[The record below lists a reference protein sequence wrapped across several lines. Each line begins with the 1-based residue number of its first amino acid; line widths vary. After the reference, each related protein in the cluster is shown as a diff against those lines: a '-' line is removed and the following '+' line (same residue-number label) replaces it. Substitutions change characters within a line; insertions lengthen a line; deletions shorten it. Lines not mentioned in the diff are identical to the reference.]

1 MTDYTPSGYPDP
13 STRWVSALLD
23 AEFALIAAAVNSKQD
38 ENMLVIGGT
47 EAQGATVNDYVITVT
62 PAITSYTTS
71 SLFVFKAT
79 HTNTGAATLKA
90 SALASFALKSV
101 SGGNLVAGDIV
112 TNGWYIAVYNG
123 TDGRLISITKNYV
136 DQLAFSAALPAQISD
151 GVTRVLLSLNGV
163 ASWGFSNSMGSETK
177 VWNATLTATSGW
189 YQILN
194 SVDYGAA
201 ITLPDATTLGIGGP
215 RFVFDNS
222 QSAFPWRIYNSANTL
237 LGFIPP
243 RTVSDCYVRS
253 NSTAAGEFGFTA
265 LELAGISSILNT
277 VYLDVIIAEID
288 IGSNRDLILGYDLAT
303 GNSYAVCRNN
313 LTNGYGAV
321 VAVRAANVATRQA
334 AISCGT
340 DKVLVVSCDATTG
353 FEAVVLSIST
363 LTITVNAAVTATLSA
378 NMSAFADG
386 CGLIA
391 VGSSWVTSYTVAT
404 PAAQIRAISVSGTV
418 PTVSAATVLDGTAG
432 GLIMASGSVVIAAS
446 TATTNLYTKPYTIS
460 GATITPGTGTT
471 TASGTMTLNKFA
483 PIDAYW
489 TVIYNDGGATV
500 KGGIVSL
507 SGTTTTIS
515 TATLFSAG
523 VLEDAFVLSTT
534 KVLVTNNQTS
544 NNINILTNAA
554 GTASAG
560 TAATLASAA
569 VNNIVCLSPASS
581 SYVFTQSSDATNYVV
596 ARVSYSTASPVV
608 SRQSFIGS
616 VNTSTDQLPDFGKSN
631 SIMTRSAT
639 CLYSTNFARTLNQSV
654 KTQGFCGF
662 FYKDSFYKKE
672 GVTLNGISLGHY
684 RGKNDRVRYITDQSA
699 VVYIAECVA

>member
-1 MTDYTPSGYPDP
+1 MVNSVTFSTTAGGDGSTVTDDNNATTGLGDGGHR
-13 STRWVSALLD
+13 TRFVPCLSQTVAV
-23 AEFALIAAAVNSKQD
+23 AETAVAAAANAVNAPGTQATSATSFTLALGSKTFT
-38 ENMLVIGGT
+38 LVESGKTFPKGGAVSIART
-47 EAQGATVNDYVITVT
+47 SDPTKVCYGT
-62 PAITSYTTS
+62 ITSFS
-71 SLFVFKAT
+71 GV
-79 HTNTGAATLKA
+79 TLIVNVTR
-90 SALASFALKSV
+90 LDV
-101 SGGNLVAGDIV
+101 SGGPYTDWTIAISGAPGASAPVTTAG
-112 TNGWYIAVYNG
+112 A
-123 TDGRLISITKNYV
+123 
-136 DQLAFSAALPAQISD
+136 QLTWNTTLTSSSD
-151 GVTRVLLSLNGV
+151 G
-163 ASWGFSNSMGSETK
+163 
-177 VWNATLTATSGW
+177 

-253 NSTAAGEFGFTA
+253 NLTAAGEFGFTA

-378 NMSAFADG
+378 NISAFADG

-391 VGSSWVTSYTVAT
+391 AGSSWVTSYTVAT

-544 NNINILTNAA
+544 NNINILTNTA

-560 TAATLASAA
+560 TAATLAVAA

-581 SYVFTQSSDATNYVV
+581 SYVFTQSSDTNQYV
-596 ARVSYSTASPVV
+596 AGRVSYFTASPVV

-631 SIMTRSAT
+631 SVMARSAT

-684 RGKNDRVRYITDQSA
+684 RGKNDRVRYITDQSS